1 MQPPAAQPL
10 EQPPS
15 TAAPQ
20 DGNAA
25 LDPTAEGPASEG
37 EAAELPRTGTPIA
50 RSTGCLS
57 QGNASCDN
65 TKPSAAAA
73 VDHRYGSAGSST
85 RSNSSSCDDAAEAPA
100 VSLGLLLQQLQ
111 DQQDAVV
118 VEAAQQLAQAV
129 EGCSDTQQLT
139 AAAAQLIELLTGR
152 IAGSDREASFGVQ
165 VALAAALSKLANVH
179 PSAAA
184 AAPNIVQQLVAIVAA
199 DYTAVPAAVNEYAI
213 GALAAIVAA
222 DAAAAAQLAKTQSA
236 VDCIMQL
243 LFYGISERVWHSCA
257 VLLTHLPG
265 VQITSSRAVEQLG
278 FMLSST
284 HNEALQVAA
293 ATAACNL
300 VKTSTANAKA
310 FAEDAHSYDMLTK
323 VSPQHS
329 AVLMQEVLA
338 GGREGYCPVKV
349 MHMC

>member
-1 MQPPAAQPL
+1 
-10 EQPPS
+10 
-15 TAAPQ
+15 
-20 DGNAA
+20 
-25 LDPTAEGPASEG
+25 
-37 EAAELPRTGTPIA
+37 
-50 RSTGCLS
+50 
-57 QGNASCDN
+57 
-65 TKPSAAAA
+65 
-73 VDHRYGSAGSST
+73 
-85 RSNSSSCDDAAEAPA
+85 
-100 VSLGLLLQQLQ
+100 LLLQQLQ